1 MTHLNTQIA
10 ARHKAR
16 ACIVTLLLA
25 MSAGSALAESPGTQ
39 TEAFVS
45 SRTRAEVL
53 AELAAFK
60 KSGVNPWSI
69 GYQPTHHL
77 RSNTTRE
84 AVQMEA
90 IASRETT
97 TALGAEDS
105 GAVYLLRKR
114 EPGSVA
120 ALLAVQASEAP

>member
-1 MTHLNTQIA
+1 MTHLDTRIT
-10 ARHKAR
+10 ARHKAK
-16 ACIVTLLLA
+16 ACTLSLLLA
-25 MSAGSALAESPGTQ
+25 VSTGSALAESPGTL

-45 SRTRAEVL
+45 SRTRADVL

-69 GYQPTHHL
+69 GYQPTHHR
-77 RSNTTRE
+77 RSSTTRE

-90 IASRETT
+90 IVSRETT

-105 GAVYLLRKR
+105 GAVYLVRKR

>member
-1 MTHLNTQIA
+1 MTHLNTRIT
-10 ARHKAR
+10 ARHKAK

-25 MSAGSALAESPGTQ
+25 VSAGSALAESPGTP

-69 GYQPTHHL
+69 GYQPTHQL
-77 RSNTTRE
+77 RSSTTRE
-84 AVQMEA
+84 AVQLEA
-90 IASRETT
+90 ITSRETT

-105 GAVYLLRKR
+105 GAVYLVRSLQ
-114 EPGSVA
+114 PSGATV
-120 ALLAVQASEAP
+120 LAVQAGEVP

>member
-1 MTHLNTQIA
+1 MTHLDTRIA
-10 ARHKAR
+10 ARHKAK

-60 KSGVNPWSI
+60 KSGINPWSTS
-69 GYQPTHHL
+69 YQPMHHL
-77 RSNTTRE
+77 RSSTTRE
-84 AVQMEA
+84 AVQLEA
-90 IASRETT
+90 IASRETMV
-97 TALGAEDS
+97 ALGAEDS
-105 GAVYLLRKR
+105 GSFYLVRHLQ
-114 EPGSVA
+114 PSGA
-120 ALLAVQASEAP
+120 TGLTVQAAAVP